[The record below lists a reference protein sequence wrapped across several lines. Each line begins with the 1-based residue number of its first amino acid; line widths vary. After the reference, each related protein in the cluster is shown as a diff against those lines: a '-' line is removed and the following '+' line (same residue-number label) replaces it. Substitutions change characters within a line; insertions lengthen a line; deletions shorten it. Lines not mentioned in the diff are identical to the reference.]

1 MDKLAGGLGGLAG
14 ISKIRGQL
22 MSDIAKQTQSVIQ
35 GGIADED
42 TCVNLAKRLFDFYD
56 KDSSG
61 NIEEF
66 ECGNFICDVYKQIGR
81 NITPTDEDK
90 NQLLT
95 MLDLGGKKFID
106 LKDFERMMLKY
117 LGPSV

>member
-1 MDKLAGGLGGLAG
+1 MQQLGAGLAG

-35 GGIADED
+35 GGITDED

-61 NIEEF
+61 EIEEF

-90 NQLLT
+90 QGLMK
-95 MLDLGGKKFID
+95 MLDQGGKKHID
-106 LKDFERMMLKY
+106 IKDFEAMMLKY
-117 LGPSV
+117 LGPNN